1 MQKNGMLMV
10 QKLMGRGM
18 KLAQQSIKNTVLYL
32 HHAGQKEHAGD
43 TNAEGAG
50 MKPPGMGG
58 GMPPGMGGMG
68 GAPPGM
74 GGGGPPGM
82 GGGPGGG
89 MPDPT
94 GGHQQ
99 ALSPE
104 QMNMMEQMQSA
115 QGNHAPDGT
124 AVANTHS
131 RGSDKEDDGELS
143 TTAKLGGSGDIFRLF
158 GGDPKRPFKSMIFSF
173 DTKDIGDDGGQLEGV
188 QFTNFACKKFGE
200 VSDPE
205 VGAAR

>member
-74 GGGGPPGM
+74 
-82 GGGPGGG
+82 
-89 MPDPT
+89 
-94 GGHQQ
+94 
-99 ALSPE
+99 E
-104 QMNMMEQMQSA
+104 
-115 QGNHAPDGT
+115 
-124 AVANTHS
+124 
-131 RGSDKEDDGELS
+131 
-143 TTAKLGGSGDIFRLF
+143 
-158 GGDPKRPFKSMIFSF
+158 
-173 DTKDIGDDGGQLEGV
+173 IGR
-188 QFTNFACKKFGE
+188 ASCR
-200 VSDPE
+200 
-205 VGAAR
+205 ARV